1 MWWGDEVAAPE
12 VPPVGGAKDQALE
25 PPGGFEHFYLREYR
39 GVVELAYALS
49 GNRAGAEDIAQEAFL
64 RAHRDWQR
72 VGRYQHPGAW
82 VRRVAANLATSA
94 LRRRL
99 IEARALAR
107 FWARG
112 EPSLVELP
120 ASQADF
126 WRVVRSLPRRQAQVV
141 ALHYL
146 EDLSVV
152 EVARVLGCAEGT
164 VKAQLHNGRET
175 LARRL
180 TLSAEAEP

>member
-1 MWWGDEVAAPE
+1 
-12 VPPVGGAKDQALE
+12 
-25 PPGGFEHFYLREYR
+25 
-39 GVVELAYALS
+39 
-49 GNRAGAEDIAQEAFL
+49 
-64 RAHRDWQR
+64 
-72 VGRYQHPGAW
+72 

-94 LRRRL
+94 VRRRL

-112 EPSLVELP
+112 ELSLVELP

-126 WRVVRSLPRRQAQVV
+126 WRAVRSLPRRQAQVV

-164 VKAQLHNGRET
+164 VKAHLHTGRET
-175 LARRL
+175 LAQRL
-180 TLSAEAEP
+180 ALIAEAEP